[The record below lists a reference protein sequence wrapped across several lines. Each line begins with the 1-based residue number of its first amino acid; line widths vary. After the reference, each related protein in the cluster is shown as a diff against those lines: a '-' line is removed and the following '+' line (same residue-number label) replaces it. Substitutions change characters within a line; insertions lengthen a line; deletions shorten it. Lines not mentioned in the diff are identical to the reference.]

1 MGGPGHRVKS
11 RTMTAASGLSFAS
24 MLLAEDSTMSKV
36 RVNLANPSELCEIPG
51 IRRSQ
56 ADAIVKFRSEHG
68 PIHDIGQLTE
78 IMGGPKLA
86 EGADERLDFDPAGM
100 TAPEAPGA

>member
-1 MGGPGHRVKS
+1 MEGPGHRVKS

-78 IMGGPKLA
+78 IMGGQPLA
-86 EGADERLDFDPAGM
+86 QGAHEQLDFDPAGM

>member
-1 MGGPGHRVKS
+1 MEGPGHCVKS
-11 RTMTAASGLSFAS
+11 RTVTVALGLSFAC
-24 MLLAEDSTMSKV
+24 MLLAEDSTMKV
-36 RVNLANPSELCEIPG
+36 RVNLANPAELCEIPG

-78 IMGGPKLA
+78 IMGGQPLSQ
-86 EGADERLDFDPAGM
+86 GAGEQLDFDPAGM